1 MAVYTDF
8 YIDNKAM
15 RVEELETI
23 MDQVVDIVDKYK
35 TQ

>member
-1 MAVYTDF
+1 MAVYADF

>member
-1 MAVYTDF
+1 MAVYADF
-8 YIDNKAM
+8 YIDNKDM